1 MIVTVYAYGRT
12 QLLQGAPGRISR
24 QLYLACPWWT
34 HSACDELAVQLERG
48 LVVTAP
54 DFEAVL
60 LPGDFRVLE
69 ARPAE
74 QPGYE
79 LAVGA

>member
-1 MIVTVYAYGRT
+1 MLVTVYAYGRT
-12 QLLQGAPGRISR
+12 VVLNGARGRISR

-34 HSACDELAVQLERG
+34 HSACDELVVQLERG
-48 LVVTAP
+48 YVVTAP
-54 DFEAVL
+54 DFDAVL

-69 ARPAE
+69 TRPVE

-79 LAVGA
+79 PVVAA